1 LSYEG
6 YELVLASN
14 GPEALARAVELT
26 PDLILLDVMMPE
38 MDGFEVCR
46 RLRADPFLAEV
57 PIVMITALGDDPSR
71 LQGLEVGADDFVTK
85 PIKQVELRARV
96 RSILRLNRYR
106 RLLSERA
113 QRLQAEE
120 SERLKDKLI
129 SNISHELKT
138 PLSVITLL
146 SGNLDTIYDAITD
159 EKRRHMIR
167 DIRKQAQ
174 ELNNLVENVL
184 EMSRLE
190 SEQISAE
197 HQPLDLVQLLCAELK
212 EQLPLAQENGQT
224 LRRTGVERLLVSGDG
239 SQLRQ
244 VIRNLINN
252 AIKYTAPR
260 GQIICDSLCLN
271 PPFTPKTEKQEN
283 WPGSTDLAPR
293 QWAALRIIDNGLG
306 IAPQDLPHIF
316 ERFYRV
322 RAQSNIPGS
331 GLGLSIAQEL
341 IEFHQGHIKVASTPA
356 KGSIFALY
364 LPLLEPVKETE

>member
-1 LSYEG
+1 M
-6 YELVLASN
+6 VLASN
-14 GPEALARAVELT
+14 GPEALVKAVELT

-46 RLRADPFLAEV
+46 RLRVDPLLAEV
-57 PIVMITALGDDPSR
+57 PIVMITALGDDLSR

-146 SGNLDTIYDAITD
+146 SGNLDTIYEAITD
-159 EKRRHMIR
+159 EKRRHMIQ

-190 SEQISAE
+190 SEQVSSK
-197 HQPLDLVQLLCAELK
+197 HQPVDLVQLLSEEIK
-212 EQLPLAQENGQT
+212 EQLPLAQENAQT
-224 LRRTGVERLLVSGDG
+224 VRRTGIERLLVEGDEN
-239 SQLRQ
+239 QLRQ
-244 VIRNLINN
+244 IIRNLLNN
-252 AIKYTAPR
+252 AIKYTPQG
-260 GQIICDSLCLN
+260 GQIICDTLLLI
-271 PPFTPKTEKQEN
+271 PPFTSKTEKYEN
-283 WPGSTDLAPR
+283 WPGSADLSPR
-293 QWAALRIIDNGLG
+293 CWAALRIIDNGLG
-306 IAPQDLPHIF
+306 ISAKDLPHIF

-322 RAQSNIPGS
+322 RAQGNIPGS

-341 IEFHQGHIKVASTPA
+341 IELHHGYIKVTSIPA
-356 KGSIFALY
+356 KGSIFAIY
-364 LPLLEPVKETE
+364 LPLLEQANEVTVT